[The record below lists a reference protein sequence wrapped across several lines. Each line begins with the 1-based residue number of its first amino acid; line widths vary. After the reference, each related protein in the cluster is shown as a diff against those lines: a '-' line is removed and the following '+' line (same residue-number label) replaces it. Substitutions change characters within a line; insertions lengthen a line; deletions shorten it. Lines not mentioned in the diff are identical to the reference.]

1 MIEVN
6 NRENPRLHFE
16 SYNSLNIRGVLTNTN
31 YKAYVDD
38 LVNPTGIWIKDRYF
52 NFVYTEQL
60 SFIELFDQTMEGDY
74 FGFAGTNQ
82 TVLNYYISTE
92 LIQWKNTCDQYHYQ
106 GERFSEVM
114 TLESLTLSD
123 ASYVN
128 DNYEYKNS
136 NSLAKIKDAIKNRP
150 TSCLRLD
157 GKIVSFV
164 LLHDD
169 DSMGYMYTLPEYRGN
184 GYAYELAKD
193 IINKTLDSGRLP
205 YIQIVQGNEKSKQLA
220 LKLGFE
226 KHGEVHWFGVV
237 RLGDSFKKHL
247 RTYESHFGVNPKSVS
262 SKMTLR
268 SKYDLLEVKVTSDK
282 FVYENRSYDYQVIH
296 SDEIYYIHSNMPEK
310 ILISGLMQLI
320 KQDYELVIS
329 NQDVKSDGF
338 KSV

>member
-1 MIEVN
+1 MIEVQ
-6 NRENPRLHFE
+6 NRENTCLHFE
-16 SYNSLNIRGVLTNTN
+16 GYNSLNIRGVLTNTN

-38 LVNPTGIWIKDRYF
+38 FLNPTGIWIKDNYF
-52 NFVYTEQL
+52 NFLYTKQL
-60 SFIELFDQTMEGDY
+60 SFIELFDQSMKGDY

-82 TVLNYYISTE
+82 TVLNYYISNE

-114 TLESLTLSD
+114 TLESLKLSD

-169 DSMGYMYTLPEYRGN
+169 DSMGYMYTLPEYRGK

-237 RLGDSFKKHL
+237 RLGDSFNKQL
-247 RTYESHFGVNPKSVS
+247 RTYETHFDIKAKSVTT
-262 SKMTLR
+262 KMTLR
-268 SKYDLLEVKVTSDK
+268 SKHKPLEVKVTSEQFIYK
-282 FVYENRSYDYQVIH
+282 EESYAYQMIC

-310 ILISGLMQLI
+310 ILISGLIQLM

-329 NQDVKSDGF
+329 NQDIKSDGF